1 MSHLENKRVVLIVSG
16 GIAAYKALE
25 LVRRLRD
32 GGASVRVVMTEA
44 AQQFVGPLSFQALSG
59 EPVHTDL
66 LDPAA
71 EAAMG
76 HIEIAR
82 WADGVVVAPATADFL
97 ARLRAGA
104 ANDLAS
110 TICLATSAPILLAP
124 AMNQQMWQ
132 NMATKDNVATLI
144 KRGLRSVGPDSGAQA
159 CGEFGPGRMAEPV
172 AIAAAVADLFI
183 TQTLSGTRVLVT
195 AGPTQEAIDPVRY
208 LSNRSTGKMG
218 FALAQ
223 AALEAGAEVIL
234 IHGPVSL
241 SAPSG
246 AAAIAVV
253 SADDMFHAVM
263 EHIKNI
269 DIFISC
275 AAVADYRIESPAT
288 QKRKKDDTSLSLTLT
303 PTRDILKSVTAR
315 PMPPFAVG
323 FAAETENLLEHARS
337 KLERKSLDMIAANQV
352 GVKGLGFESSDNEL
366 HVLWKGGQQHLAK
379 APKEVIARQLVGLIA
394 RIHAQKE
401 S

>member
-1 MSHLENKRVVLIVSG
+1 MSNLENKRIVLIVSG

-44 AQQFVGPLSFQALSG
+44 AQRFVGQLSFQALSG

-172 AIAAAVADLFI
+172 AIAAALADLFVP
-183 TQTLSGTRVLVT
+183 QTLSGIRVLVT
-195 AGPTQEAIDPVRY
+195 AGPTHEAIDPVRY
-208 LSNRSTGKMG
+208 LTNRSTGKMG

-253 SADDMFHAVM
+253 SADEMFHAVM
-263 EHIKNI
+263 ENIKNI

-288 QKRKKDDTSLSLTLT
+288 QKRKKNDTSLSLTLT
-303 PTRDILKSVTAR
+303 PTRDILKSVTAQS
-315 PMPPFAVG
+315 MPPFAVG

-394 RIHAQKE
+394 RVHGQKE

>member
-1 MSHLENKRVVLIVSG
+1 MGNVENKRIVLIVSG

-25 LVRRLRD
+25 LVRCLRD
-32 GGASVRVVMTEA
+32 GGAAVRVVMTAA
-44 AQQFVGPLSFQALSG
+44 AQQFVGQLSFQALSG

-82 WADGVVVAPATADFL
+82 WADAVVVAPATADFL
-97 ARLRAGA
+97 ARLRAGV
-104 ANDLAS
+104 ANDLAT
-110 TICLATSAPILLAP
+110 TICLATTAPVLLAP
-124 AMNQQMWQ
+124 SMNQQMWQ
-132 NMATKDNVATLI
+132 NIATKDNVATLI
-144 KRGLRSVGPDSGAQA
+144 DRGFRRVGPDSGAQA

-172 AIAAAVADLFI
+172 AIAAAVADLF
-183 TQTLSGTRVLVT
+183 TTRTLSGRRVLIT

-223 AALEAGAEVIL
+223 AALEAGAEVII

-241 SAPSG
+241 SPPPS
-246 AAAIAVV
+246 AVAIAVV
-253 SADDMFHAVM
+253 SADEMYDAVM
-263 EHIKNI
+263 DQIENI
-269 DIFISC
+269 DIFIGC

-288 QKRKKDDTSLSLTLT
+288 QKRKKNDASLSLTLT
-303 PTRDILKSVTAR
+303 PTRDILSSVTAR
-315 PMPPFAVG
+315 STPPFVVG
-323 FAAETENLLEHARS
+323 FAAETENLLEHALS

-366 HVLWKGGQQHLAK
+366 HVLWKGGQKHLAK

-394 RIHAQKE
+394 SVHGQNE
-401 S
+401 F

>member
-1 MSHLENKRVVLIVSG
+1 MGNVENKRIALIVSG

-25 LVRRLRD
+25 LVRCLRD
-32 GGASVRVVMTEA
+32 GGAAVRVVMTAA
-44 AQQFVGPLSFQALSG
+44 AQQFVGQLSFQALSG

-82 WADGVVVAPATADFL
+82 WADAVVVAPATADFL
-97 ARLRAGA
+97 ARLRAGV
-104 ANDLAS
+104 ANDLAT
-110 TICLATSAPILLAP
+110 TICLATTAPVLLAP
-124 AMNQQMWQ
+124 SMNQQMWQ
-132 NMATKDNVATLI
+132 NIATKDNVATLI
-144 KRGLRSVGPDSGAQA
+144 DRGFRRVGPDSGAQA

-172 AIAAAVADLFI
+172 AIAAALADLF
-183 TQTLSGTRVLVT
+183 TTRTLSGRRVLIT

-223 AALEAGAEVIL
+223 AALEAGAEVII

-241 SAPSG
+241 SPPAC
-246 AAAIAVV
+246 AVAIAVV
-253 SADDMFHAVM
+253 SADEMYDAVM
-263 EHIKNI
+263 DQIENI
-269 DIFISC
+269 DIFIGC
-275 AAVADYRIESPAT
+275 AAVSDYRIESPAT
-288 QKRKKDDTSLSLTLT
+288 QKRKKNDASLSLTLT
-303 PTRDILKSVTAR
+303 PTRDILSSVTAR
-315 PMPPFAVG
+315 STPPFVVG
-323 FAAETENLLEHARS
+323 FAAETENLLEHALS

-366 HVLWKGGQQHLAK
+366 HVLWKGGQKHLAK
-379 APKEVIARQLVGLIA
+379 APKEVVARQLVGLIA
-394 RIHAQKE
+394 SVHGQNE